1 MVLSPMAQLAKH
13 DEQRTSFFHDLV
25 DVFLHGW
32 TFSCAKGVPSKTD
45 LHKKRLLMTDDKM
58 NQVRHYLC
66 GKNAFLGLLHPLAHQ
81 FNNGLDALLKYEE
94 DLLPFLALCQKNTLN
109 MNTSAVLPPKKRQ
122 LLLPMQVFCYSA
134 LNKSLMPPMLPS
146 RLVAS

>member
-1 MVLSPMAQLAKH
+1 
-13 DEQRTSFFHDLV
+13 
-25 DVFLHGW
+25 
-32 TFSCAKGVPSKTD
+32 
-45 LHKKRLLMTDDKM
+45 MTDDRK

-66 GKNAFLGLLHPLAHQ
+66 GKDAFLGCLHPLAHQ

-94 DLLPFLALCQKNTLN
+94 DLLPFLALCQKDTLN
-109 MNTSAVLPPKKRQ
+109 MNVLTVLPAKKRQ
-122 LLLPMQVFCYSA
+122 PLLAMQAFCYSV

>member
-1 MVLSPMAQLAKH
+1 MARYAKY

-25 DVFLHGW
+25 DMFLHGW

-45 LHKKRLLMTDDKM
+45 LHKKRLLMTDDRKY
-58 NQVRHYLC
+58 QVRHYLC
-66 GKNAFLGLLHPLAHQ
+66 GKDAFLGCFHPLAHQ
-81 FNNGLDALLKYEE
+81 FNNRLDALLTYAE
-94 DLLPFLALCQKNTLN
+94 DLLPFLAFCQKDTLN
-109 MNTSAVLPPKKRQ
+109 MNVLTILQAKKRQ
-122 LLLPMQVFCYSA
+122 LLLSTKAFCYSV